1 MVGVVGTSVAAN
13 PAGVSIRTS
22 GQTPRSSPGPQPS
35 PGAAAMPFMRRA
47 SRLRVDAR
55 LAPIDTAAIRAV
67 GQPVVG
73 MTAPLTRPR
82 RTIPACADTAR

>member
-1 MVGVVGTSVAAN
+1 
-13 PAGVSIRTS
+13 
-22 GQTPRSSPGPQPS
+22 
-35 PGAAAMPFMRRA
+35 MPFMRRA